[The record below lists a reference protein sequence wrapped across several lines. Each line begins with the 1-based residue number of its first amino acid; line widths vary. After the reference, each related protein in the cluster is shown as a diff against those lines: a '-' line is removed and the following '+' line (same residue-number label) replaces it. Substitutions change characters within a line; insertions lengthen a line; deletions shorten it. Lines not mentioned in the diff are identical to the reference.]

1 MIQGLV
7 VSDLMRDSCG
17 TIVSEDTRLRD
28 AAEILVTKSL
38 TVLIATDS
46 SGGLVGVVPEAAVIR
61 RLLATPSR
69 TATISEILS
78 RHVECTLPQTSLYS
92 VLHLF
97 RSTCHCVVPVVD
109 DDRQI
114 VGLLHRQDVVRL
126 LLSEMD
132 DLPSSAES
140 SSASVTAPPHFLKTQ
155 KNRSNQRKPL

>member
-1 MIQGLV
+1 MIQRLV
-7 VSDLMRDSCG
+7 VSDLMRDCCG

-28 AAEILVTKSL
+28 AAEILVTKNL

-46 SGGLVGVVPEAAVIR
+46 SGGLVGVVPETAVIR
-61 RLLATPSR
+61 KLLATPSR

-97 RSTCHCVVPVVD
+97 RSACHCVIPVVD
-109 DDRQI
+109 EDRQI

-132 DLPSSAES
+132 DLPNSAPSSAAE
-140 SSASVTAPPHFLKTQ
+140 PHFLKSQ
-155 KNRSNQRKPL
+155 KKRANQSNQREEL